1 MLEVH
6 KMSKERIWHNLSVN
20 EVIESLNSS
29 LQGLDGDE
37 ARHRLAQFGP
47 NELVEKEKTSPLM
60 LFLEQ
65 FKNFLIIILLV
76 AAIVSGVLALLGEGD
91 IWDPILIVIIV
102 FFAAGLGFV
111 QEYRSEKAMEALKQ
125 MAAPTATVIRNRE
138 EEEIPARELVP
149 GDIIL
154 LETGDRIPADARL
167 TEAVNLKIDEAPLTG
182 ESVAVDKMTQIVP
195 GDVPVGDRR
204 DMAYI
209 GTTVVY
215 GRGKAIVT
223 GTGMTTEFGKI
234 ATMLQEVKA
243 PPTPLQVSLDKIG
256 KILGIACLVICA
268 VVAGVGIIV
277 GMFDHILDAFIWGVS
292 LAVAAVPEALPA
304 VVTISLAIGVQRMV
318 KRHSLVR
325 RLPAVETLGC
335 TTFICSDKTGT
346 LTQNQMTVR
355 KIYVNDE
362 IIEVGGAGYEPK
374 GSFYLNG
381 ASINPQDEPH
391 LLRLLEAGV
400 LCNDAHLI
408 STDGVWQVRGD
419 PTEGAIVVGGVK
431 AGIKR
436 EELTHPRISEVP
448 FSSER
453 KRMTTIHNTP
463 QGIVAYSKGAPEVI
477 LSTCTR
483 IYAGGIEREITEQ
496 DRKRILQVNQEM
508 AAQALRILGLVY
520 KSLPGK
526 EYGGEVAE
534 RVEEEMV
541 WLGLVGMIDPP
552 REEVKQAV
560 ALCKQAGI
568 KSVMITGDHKLTAE
582 AIAKELGMLQENDMA
597 LSGSELDKLTQ
608 AELSN
613 AVEGIKVYARVSPA
627 HKMRIVEAL
636 QAKRHVVAM
645 TGDGVNDAPA
655 LRKADIGI
663 AMGITG
669 TDVSKEAGAM
679 VLTDDNFASIV
690 AAVEEGRNIFA
701 NIRKFLLYL
710 LSCNLGEVLLTLV
723 AFVIAA
729 VTGVHVLPLVALQLL
744 AVNLITD
751 GLPAL
756 ALAVDPGDPDV
767 MQRPPRDPKKTVFD
781 RPMVSWILGMGF
793 WIMATTLGVFLWAL
807 NSGRSPIEAQCLCFA
822 TLVLGEL
829 FRCFECRSERYSIF
843 RIGPFSNKWL
853 LAAIASS
860 AAILLAMVYIPFL
873 QSPFHTYSMTLKDW
887 GIAVLAGATN
897 LIIAE
902 IAKLVMARRSR
913 FAIPR

>member
-1 MLEVH
+1 
-6 KMSKERIWHNLSVN
+6 MSKERIWHNLSVN
-20 EVIESLNSS
+20 EVIESLASN
-29 LQGLDGDE
+29 LRGLGEDE
-37 ARHRLAQFGP
+37 AKRRLAQFGP

-76 AAIVSGVLALLGEGD
+76 AAIVSGVLALAGQGD
-91 IWDPILIVIIV
+91 MLDPILIVIIV

-125 MAAPTATVIRNRE
+125 MAALTATVIRNRE

-154 LETGDRIPADARL
+154 LETGDRIPADTRFI
-167 TEAVNLKIDEAPLTG
+167 EAINLKIDEAPLTG

-204 DMAYI
+204 NMAYM

-215 GRGKAIVT
+215 GRGKGIVT
-223 GTGMTTEFGKI
+223 GTGMTTEFGRI
-234 ATMLQEVKA
+234 AGMLQEVKA
-243 PPTPLQVSLDKIG
+243 PPTPLQINLDRMGKWIG
-256 KILGIACLVICA
+256 VGALVLCCVLAGLGIMR
-268 VVAGVGIIV
+268 GHGILE
-277 GMFDHILDAFIWGVS
+277 MFIWGVA

-304 VVTISLAIGVQRMV
+304 VVTISLALGVQRMV
-318 KRHSLVR
+318 KRHALVR

-362 IIEVGGAGYEPK
+362 IIEVGGVGYEPK

-381 ASINPQDEPH
+381 ASLNPQDEPH

-400 LCNDAHLI
+400 LCNDSHLI

-477 LSTCTR
+477 LSTSTR
-483 IYAGGIEREITEQ
+483 IYAGGIERELTEQ

-508 AAQALRILGLVY
+508 AAQALRILGLAY

-534 RVEEEMV
+534 RVEEEIV

-552 REEVKQAV
+552 REEVKEAV
-560 ALCKQAGI
+560 ELCKKAGI
-568 KSVMITGDHKLTAE
+568 ESVMITGDHKLTAE
-582 AIAKELGMLQENDMA
+582 AIAKELGILEEKDIS
-597 LSGSELDKLTQ
+597 LSGHELDKITQ
-608 AELSN
+608 EELRN
-613 AVEGIKVYARVSPA
+613 NVEKVKVYARVSPA

-679 VLTDDNFASIV
+679 ILTDDNFASII
-690 AAVEEGRNIFA
+690 AAVEEGRGIFSNI
-701 NIRKFLLYL
+701 KKYLMYL
-710 LSCNLGEVLLTLV
+710 LSSNLGEILLMAGALV
-723 AFVIAA
+723 FGPLIGLPPGAI
-729 VTGVHVLPLVALQLL
+729 PLVAIQILFM
-744 AVNLITD
+744 NLVTD

-756 ALAVDPGDPDV
+756 ALAVDPADPDI
-767 MQRPPRDPKKTVFD
+767 MRQKPRPRGQGIFT
-781 RPMVSWILGMGF
+781 RPVVTLMVIGGVWSCLVNMGIF
-793 WIMATTLGVFLWAL
+793 KWAL
-807 NSGRSPIEAQCLCFA
+807 DAGRGMIEAQCLTFL
-822 TLVLGEL
+822 TLIVIQFFKAYN
-829 FRCFECRSERYSIF
+829 FRSDRKSVFQIGIF
-843 RIGPFSNKWL
+843 KNKWL
-853 LAAIASS
+853 NLAIISQVMLMFVIVYVPFLQEPFRVFSLS
-860 AAILLAMVYIPFL
+860 AFDWMLVILLAGTIFPVL
-873 QSPFHTYSMTLKDW
+873 EVSK
-887 GIAVLAGATN
+887 AVLRWQN
-897 LIIAE
+897 RKEL
-902 IAKLVMARRSR
+902 ARTAS
-913 FAIPR
+913 